1 MDLNGI
7 DCCRT
12 LGLNPYLGM
21 SLVSAMKSALVTGAN
36 RGIGLELTRQLLES
50 GFNVHATFRTDEG
63 GLAAINDPN
72 LSIHK
77 MDVRDK
83 DGIKR
88 VIDSINSLDLLINNA
103 GVADGRWQS
112 ISEID
117 MEYALEVLNINSVS
131 PVLVTQ
137 QALPILPDGSK
148 VVMMSSLMG
157 SISDCRSGRSYAYRA
172 SKTALNMFSMAMKNE
187 LDSLGISLLIMHP
200 GWVETDMGGPNAP
213 LSTAESVSGI
223 MQRIEEQDMSMSG
236 RYVEFDGSPIE
247 W

>member
-1 MDLNGI
+1 
-7 DCCRT
+7 
-12 LGLNPYLGM
+12 
-21 SLVSAMKSALVTGAN
+21 MKNAVVTGAN
-36 RGIGLELTRQLLES
+36 RGIGLELTRQLLDS
-50 GFNVHATFRTDEG
+50 GYNVHATYRSNKG
-63 GLAAINDPN
+63 GLEHIDSDK
-72 LSIHK
+72 LSIYK
-77 MDVRDK
+77 LDVRDQMQISNIVQSVDK
-83 DGIKR
+83 I
-88 VIDSINSLDLLINNA
+88 DLLINNA

-117 MEYALEVLNINSVS
+117 MEHALEVLNVNAVS

-137 QALPILPDGSK
+137 QSLPKLANGSK

-157 SISDCRSGRSYAYRA
+157 SISDCHSGRSYAYRA

-187 LDSLGISLLIMHP
+187 LDANGISLLIMHP

-213 LSTAESVSGI
+213 LSTEESVSGI

>member
-1 MDLNGI
+1 
-7 DCCRT
+7 
-12 LGLNPYLGM
+12 
-21 SLVSAMKSALVTGAN
+21 MKTALVTGAN
-36 RGIGLELTRQLLES
+36 RGIGLELTRQLLDS
-50 GFNVHATFRTDEG
+50 GYNVHATYRSNKG
-63 GLAAINDPN
+63 GLEQIGSDN
-72 LSIHK
+72 LSIYQ

-83 DGIKR
+83 IQISNVVQSVEK
-88 VIDSINSLDLLINNA
+88 IDLLINNA
-103 GVADGRWQS
+103 GVADGRLQS

-117 MEYALEVLNINSVS
+117 IAYALEVLNVNAVS

-137 QALPILPDGSK
+137 QTMPKLADGSK

-157 SISDCRSGRSYAYRA
+157 SISDCQSGRSYAYRA

-187 LDSLGISLLIMHP
+187 FDANGISLLIMHP

-213 LSTAESVSGI
+213 LSTEESVSGI

-236 RYVEFDGSPIE
+236 RYVEFDGSPIK

>member
-1 MDLNGI
+1 
-7 DCCRT
+7 
-12 LGLNPYLGM
+12 
-21 SLVSAMKSALVTGAN
+21 MKNAVVTGAN
-36 RGIGLELTRQLLES
+36 RGIGLELTRQLLDS
-50 GFNVHATFRTDEG
+50 GYNVHATYRSNKG
-63 GLAAINDPN
+63 GLEHIDSDK
-72 LSIHK
+72 LSIYK
-77 MDVRDK
+77 LDVRDQMQISNVVQSVDK
-83 DGIKR
+83 I
-88 VIDSINSLDLLINNA
+88 DLLINNA

-117 MEYALEVLNINSVS
+117 MEHALEVLNVNAVS

-137 QALPILPDGSK
+137 QSLPKLANGSK

-157 SISDCRSGRSYAYRA
+157 SISDCQSGRSYAYRA

-187 LDSLGISLLIMHP
+187 LDANGISLLIMHP

-213 LSTAESVSGI
+213 LSTEESVSGI

>member
-1 MDLNGI
+1 
-7 DCCRT
+7 
-12 LGLNPYLGM
+12 
-21 SLVSAMKSALVTGAN
+21 MKTAVVTGAN
-36 RGIGLELTRQLLES
+36 RGIGLELTRQLLDS
-50 GFNVHATFRTDEG
+50 GYNVHATYRSNKG
-63 GLAAINDPN
+63 GLEQFDSDN
-72 LSIHK
+72 LSIYQ

-83 DGIKR
+83 MQISNVVQSVDKI
-88 VIDSINSLDLLINNA
+88 DLLINNA

-117 MEYALEVLNINSVS
+117 MEHALEVLNVNAVS

-137 QALPILPDGSK
+137 QSLPKLSNGSK

-157 SISDCRSGRSYAYRA
+157 SISDCQSGRSYAYRA

-187 LDSLGISLLIMHP
+187 LDANGISLLIMHP

-213 LSTAESVSGI
+213 LSTEESVSGI

>member
-1 MDLNGI
+1 
-7 DCCRT
+7 
-12 LGLNPYLGM
+12 
-21 SLVSAMKSALVTGAN
+21 
-36 RGIGLELTRQLLES
+36 
-50 GFNVHATFRTDEG
+50 
-63 GLAAINDPN
+63 
-72 LSIHK
+72 

>member
-1 MDLNGI
+1 
-7 DCCRT
+7 
-12 LGLNPYLGM
+12 
-21 SLVSAMKSALVTGAN
+21 MKNAVVTGAN
-36 RGIGLELTRQLLES
+36 RGIGLELTRQLLDS
-50 GFNVHATFRTDEG
+50 GYNVHATYRSNKG
-63 GLAAINDPN
+63 GLEHIDSDK
-72 LSIHK
+72 LSIYK
-77 MDVRDK
+77 LDVRDQMQISNVVQSVDK
-83 DGIKR
+83 I
-88 VIDSINSLDLLINNA
+88 DLLINNA

-117 MEYALEVLNINSVS
+117 MEHALEVLNVNAVS

-137 QALPILPDGSK
+137 QSLPKLANGSK

-157 SISDCRSGRSYAYRA
+157 SISDCQSGRSYAYRA

-187 LDSLGISLLIMHP
+187 LDANGISLLIMHP

-213 LSTAESVSGI
+213 LSTEESVSGI

-236 RYVEFDGSPIE
+236 RYVEFDGSTIE

>member
-7 DCCRT
+7 NCCRT

-21 SLVSAMKSALVTGAN
+21 SLVVVMKNALVTGAN
-36 RGIGLELTRQLLES
+36 RGIGLELTKQLLDS
-50 GFNVHATFRTDEG
+50 GFNVHATFRTSKG
-63 GLAAINDPN
+63 GLEAINNPG
-72 LSIHK
+72 LSMHK
-77 MDVRDK
+77 MDVRNK
-83 DGIKR
+83 EQIKK
-88 VIDSINSLDLLINNA
+88 VIDSIDSIDLLINNA

-117 MEYALEVLNINSVS
+117 VEHALEVLNINSVS

-137 QALPILPDGSK
+137 QALTKLTEGSK
-148 VVMMSSLMG
+148 IVMMSSLMG

-172 SKTALNMFSMAMKNE
+172 SKTALNMFSIAMKNE
-187 LDSLGISLLIMHP
+187 LDTLGISLLIMHP

-213 LSTAESVSGI
+213 LSTSESVRGI
-223 MQRIEEQDMSMSG
+223 MERIEEQNLSMSG
-236 RYVEFDGSPIE
+236 RYVEFDGSLIE

>member
-1 MDLNGI
+1 
-7 DCCRT
+7 
-12 LGLNPYLGM
+12 
-21 SLVSAMKSALVTGAN
+21 MKTAIVTGAN
-36 RGIGLELTRQLLES
+36 RGIGLELTRQLIDS
-50 GFNVHATFRTDEG
+50 GYNVHATYRSDKG
-63 GLAAINDPN
+63 GLTEIDSVN
-72 LSIHK
+72 LSIHQ

-83 DGIKR
+83 VQI
-88 VIDSINSLDLLINNA
+88 SSLVQSVNEIDLLINNA

-117 MEYALEVLNINSVS
+117 MEHALEVLNVNAVS

-137 QALPILPDGSK
+137 QALPKLVDGSK

-172 SKTALNMFSMAMKNE
+172 SKTALNMFSIAMKNE
-187 LDSLGISLLIMHP
+187 LDANGISLLIMHP

-213 LSTAESVSGI
+213 LSVEESVNGI
-223 MQRIEEQDMSMSG
+223 IQRIEEQDMSMSG
-236 RYVEFDGSPIE
+236 RYVEYDGSPIE

>member
-1 MDLNGI
+1 
-7 DCCRT
+7 
-12 LGLNPYLGM
+12 
-21 SLVSAMKSALVTGAN
+21 MKNAVVTGAN
-36 RGIGLELTRQLLES
+36 RGIGLELTRQLLDS
-50 GFNVHATFRTDEG
+50 GYNVHATYRSNKG
-63 GLAAINDPN
+63 GLEHIDSDK
-72 LSIHK
+72 LSIYK
-77 MDVRDK
+77 LDVRDQMQISNIVQSVDK
-83 DGIKR
+83 I
-88 VIDSINSLDLLINNA
+88 DLLINNA

-117 MEYALEVLNINSVS
+117 MEHALEVLNVNAVS

-137 QALPILPDGSK
+137 QSLPKLANGSK

-157 SISDCRSGRSYAYRA
+157 SISDCQSGRSYAYRA

-187 LDSLGISLLIMHP
+187 LDANGISLLIMHP
-200 GWVETDMGGPNAP
+200 GWVETDMGGPTAP
-213 LSTAESVSGI
+213 LSTEESVSGI